1 MLSQQLWLSPSIHPV
16 YARLICAELRRR
28 GFTAQ
33 QIIADTRLNWEML
46 HHNNR
51 FLSFDQMHRL
61 ALHALELSQCPWLG
75 IDVGTH
81 TDVSAHGTAGYACIA
96 APTVGAAVATLQ
108 RYSSLRQNIAA
119 FEIEPGPAC
128 AMVLQEKLILPA
140 LREYLLGHFTTA
152 MLRLLETA
160 SGLPLHDQITL
171 HWPMPEAPWSDAYK
185 QIASKVIFN
194 SQQLRIELPA
204 NYFNTPCL
212 TADPEAERLA
222 LRDCENQLQRLLR
235 GGSLS
240 ERIKQRL
247 LGCQTG
253 YPTLEQMAREEHMA
267 PRTLIRHLNDE
278 GVRYQTLL
286 DDVRCDLACW
296 LLAQTDMS
304 IEAVAE
310 RLGYL
315 DPTNFSRTFRRW
327 LGVTPRGFRQ
337 QVRVRAGEF
346 DATPSVSSPYAG

>member
-1 MLSQQLWLSPSIHPV
+1 
-16 YARLICAELRRR
+16 LRRQ

-33 QIIADTRLNWEML
+33 EIIADTRLNWDLL

-75 IDVGTH
+75 IEVGQH
-81 TDVSAHGTAGYACIA
+81 TDVSAHGTAGYASIA
-96 APTVGAAVATLQ
+96 APTVGMAIATLQ
-108 RYSSLRQNIAA
+108 RYSGLRQNIAVFNIDA
-119 FEIEPGPAC
+119 TGTRA
-128 AMVLQEKLILPA
+128 ALVLDEKLILPA

-160 SGLPLHDQITL
+160 TGLPLRDQITL
-171 HWPMPEAPWSDAYK
+171 HWPMPEAPWSDNYK
-185 QIASKVIFN
+185 QIAGTVIFN
-194 SQQLRIELPA
+194 SRTLRIELPSD
-204 NYFNTPCL
+204 YLNTPCL
-212 TADPEAERLA
+212 AADPEAERLA

-235 GGSLS
+235 GGTLS

-247 LGCQTG
+247 LACQEG

-296 LLAQTDMS
+296 LLTQTDLS

-327 LGVTPRGFRQ
+327 LGVTPRSFRQ
-337 QVRVRAGEF
+337 NARARAGGF
-346 DATPSVSSPYAG
+346 DVAPSRPL

>member
-1 MLSQQLWLSPSIHPV
+1 MFNQQLWLSPSIHPV

-28 GFTAQ
+28 GFTDS
-33 QIIADTRLNWEML
+33 QILQGTRLNWDTL
-46 HHNNR
+46 HHDNR

-61 ALHALELSQCPWLG
+61 VLHALTLSECPWLG
-75 IDVGTH
+75 IEVGRH
-81 TDVSAHGTAGYACIA
+81 TDVSAHGAAGYASIV
-96 APTVGAAVATLQ
+96 TSNVRSAVSIIN

-119 FEIEPGPAC
+119 FRVEPQQPT
-128 AMVLQEKLILPA
+128 MLVLDERLILPE
-140 LREYLLGHFTTA
+140 LREYLLGHFTTGV
-152 MLRLLETA
+152 LRLLETA
-160 SGLPLHDQITL
+160 TGLPLHQELTL
-171 HWPMPEAPWSDAYK
+171 HWPMPETDWSEAYR
-185 QIASKVIFN
+185 QVAGNVVFN
-194 SQQLRIELPA
+194 SIQLRLELPEG
-204 NYFNTPCL
+204 YLDSPCL
-212 TADPEAERLA
+212 AADPEAERLA
-222 LRDCENQLQRLLR
+222 LRDCENQLQRLVR

-247 LGCQTG
+247 LNCDNQ
-253 YPTLEQMAREEHMA
+253 YPTLEQMAAQEHMA

-296 LLAQTDMS
+296 FLSQTDLS
-304 IEAVAE
+304 IESVAE

-337 QVRVRAGEF
+337 QARRASSAF
-346 DATPSVSSPYAG
+346 DADTSTDL

>member
-33 QIIADTRLNWEML
+33 QIIADTRLNWEGL

-75 IDVGTH
+75 IEVGTH

-96 APTVGAAVATLQ
+96 APTVGVAIATLQ

-119 FEIEPGPAC
+119 FEIEPGPGC
-128 AMVLQEKLILPA
+128 TMVLHEKLILPA

-152 MLRLLETA
+152 MLRMLETA

-185 QIASKVIFN
+185 QIAAKVIFN
-194 SQQLRIELPA
+194 SPQLRIELPA
-204 NYFNTPCL
+204 NYFHTPCL
-212 TADPEAERLA
+212 TADPDAERLA
-222 LRDCENQLQRLLR
+222 LRDCENQLSMVKP
-235 GGSLS
+235 SLAIS
-240 ERIKQRL
+240 SRRF
-247 LGCQTG
+247 
-253 YPTLEQMAREEHMA
+253 
-267 PRTLIRHLNDE
+267 
-278 GVRYQTLL
+278 VR
-286 DDVRCDLACW
+286 
-296 LLAQTDMS
+296 
-304 IEAVAE
+304 
-310 RLGYL
+310 
-315 DPTNFSRTFRRW
+315 RR
-327 LGVTPRGFRQ
+327 
-337 QVRVRAGEF
+337 
-346 DATPSVSSPYAG
+346 SVSVFTNTDGIVMSVFFNNASRIAFSCFCRLTCASSSGFLSSFPGSHRSSFFISPFAS

>member
-1 MLSQQLWLSPSIHPV
+1 MFNQQLWLSPSIHPV

-28 GFTAQ
+28 GFTDS
-33 QIIADTRLNWEML
+33 QILQGTRLNWDTL
-46 HHNNR
+46 HHDNR

-61 ALHALELSQCPWLG
+61 VLHALTLSECPWLG
-75 IDVGTH
+75 IEVGRH
-81 TDVSAHGTAGYACIA
+81 TDVSAHGAAGYASIV
-96 APTVGAAVATLQ
+96 TSNVRSAVSIIN

-119 FEIEPGPAC
+119 FRVEPQQPT
-128 AMVLQEKLILPA
+128 MLVLDERLILPE
-140 LREYLLGHFTTA
+140 LREYLLGHFTTGV
-152 MLRLLETA
+152 LRLLETA
-160 SGLPLHDQITL
+160 TGLPLHQELTL
-171 HWPMPEAPWSDAYK
+171 HWPMPETDWSEAYR
-185 QIASKVIFN
+185 QVAGNVVFN
-194 SQQLRIELPA
+194 STQLRLELPKG
-204 NYFNTPCL
+204 YLDSPCL
-212 TADPEAERLA
+212 AADPEAERLA
-222 LRDCENQLQRLLR
+222 LRDCENQLQRLVR

-247 LGCQTG
+247 LNCDNQ
-253 YPTLEQMAREEHMA
+253 YPTLEQMAAQEHMA

-296 LLAQTDMS
+296 FLSQTDLS
-304 IEAVAE
+304 IESVAE

-337 QVRVRAGEF
+337 QARRASSAF
-346 DATPSVSSPYAG
+346 DADTSTDL

>member
-1 MLSQQLWLSPSIHPV
+1 MLSQQLWLSPSVHPV

-28 GFTAQ
+28 GFTTE
-33 QIIADTRLNWEML
+33 QIIADTRLSWDTL

-75 IDVGTH
+75 IEVGQH
-81 TDVSAHGTAGYACIA
+81 TDVSAHGTAGYASIA
-96 APTVGAAVATLQ
+96 APNVGLAIATLH
-108 RYSSLRQNIAA
+108 RYSSLRQNIAV
-119 FEIEPGPAC
+119 FESESGTSAL
-128 AMVLQEKLILPA
+128 VLDEKLILPA

-160 SGLPLHDQITL
+160 TGLPLYDQITL
-171 HWPMPEAPWSDAYK
+171 HWPMPETPWSEAYT
-185 QIASKVIFN
+185 QIAARVVFN
-194 SQQLRIELPA
+194 SQQLRIELPDD
-204 NYFNTPCL
+204 YFQTPCL
-212 TADPEAERLA
+212 AADPDAERLA

-247 LGCQTG
+247 LACQEG

-296 LLAQTDMS
+296 LLAQTEMS

-337 QVRVRAGEF
+337 QARARSGEF
-346 DATPSVSSPYAG
+346 DATPSPHL

>member
-1 MLSQQLWLSPSIHPV
+1 MLSQQLWLSPSVHPV

-28 GFTAQ
+28 GFTTE
-33 QIIADTRLNWEML
+33 QIIADTRLSWDTL

-75 IDVGTH
+75 IEVGQH
-81 TDVSAHGTAGYACIA
+81 TDVSAHGTAGYASIA
-96 APTVGAAVATLQ
+96 APNVGLAIATLH
-108 RYSSLRQNIAA
+108 RYSSLRQNIAV
-119 FEIEPGPAC
+119 FEIESGTTSAL
-128 AMVLQEKLILPA
+128 VLDEKLILPA

-160 SGLPLHDQITL
+160 TGLPLYDQITL
-171 HWPMPEAPWSDAYK
+171 HWPMPETPWSEAYTH
-185 QIASKVIFN
+185 IAARVVFN
-194 SQQLRIELPA
+194 SQQLRIELPDD
-204 NYFNTPCL
+204 YFQTPCL
-212 TADPEAERLA
+212 AADPDAERLA

-247 LGCQTG
+247 LACQEG

-296 LLAQTDMS
+296 LLAQTEMS

-337 QVRVRAGEF
+337 QARVRSGEF
-346 DATPSVSSPYAG
+346 DATPSPHL

>member
-1 MLSQQLWLSPSIHPV
+1 MFNQQLWLSPSIHPV

-28 GFTAQ
+28 GFTDS
-33 QIIADTRLNWEML
+33 QILQGTRLNWDTL
-46 HHNNR
+46 HHDNR

-61 ALHALELSQCPWLG
+61 VLHALTLSECPWLG
-75 IDVGTH
+75 IEVGRH
-81 TDVSAHGTAGYACIA
+81 TDVSAHGAAGYASIV
-96 APTVGAAVATLQ
+96 TSNVRSAVSIIN

-119 FEIEPGPAC
+119 FRVEPQQPT
-128 AMVLQEKLILPA
+128 MLVLDERLILPE
-140 LREYLLGHFTTA
+140 LREYLLGHFTTGV
-152 MLRLLETA
+152 LRLLETA
-160 SGLPLHDQITL
+160 TGLPLHQELTL
-171 HWPMPEAPWSDAYK
+171 HWPMPETDWSEAYR
-185 QIASKVIFN
+185 QVAGNVVFN
-194 SQQLRIELPA
+194 STQLRLELPEG
-204 NYFNTPCL
+204 YLDSPCL
-212 TADPEAERLA
+212 AADPEAERLA
-222 LRDCENQLQRLLR
+222 LRDCENQLQRLVR

-247 LGCQTG
+247 LNCDNQ
-253 YPTLEQMAREEHMA
+253 YPTLEQMAAQEHMA

-296 LLAQTDMS
+296 FLSQTDLS
-304 IEAVAE
+304 IESVAE

-337 QVRVRAGEF
+337 QARRASSAF
-346 DATPSVSSPYAG
+346 DADTSTDL

>member
-1 MLSQQLWLSPSIHPV
+1 
-16 YARLICAELRRR
+16 
-28 GFTAQ
+28 
-33 QIIADTRLNWEML
+33 
-46 HHNNR
+46 
-51 FLSFDQMHRL
+51 
-61 ALHALELSQCPWLG
+61 
-75 IDVGTH
+75 
-81 TDVSAHGTAGYACIA
+81 
-96 APTVGAAVATLQ
+96 
-108 RYSSLRQNIAA
+108 
-119 FEIEPGPAC
+119 
-128 AMVLQEKLILPA
+128 
-140 LREYLLGHFTTA
+140 
-152 MLRLLETA
+152 
-160 SGLPLHDQITL
+160 DQITL

-185 QIASKVIFN
+185 PIAAKVIFN
-194 SQQLRIELPA
+194 SPQLRIELPA
-204 NYFNTPCL
+204 NYFHTPCL
-212 TADPEAERLA
+212 TADPDAERLA

-247 LGCQTG
+247 LGCQAG

-337 QVRVRAGEF
+337 QVRVREF
-346 DATPSVSSPYAG
+346 DATPSVSSPYTPTL

>member
-1 MLSQQLWLSPSIHPV
+1 MLSQQLWLSPSVHPV

-28 GFTAQ
+28 GFTPE
-33 QIIADTRLNWEML
+33 QILASTRLGWDTL
-46 HHNNR
+46 QHNNR

-75 IDVGTH
+75 IEVGQH
-81 TDVSAHGTAGYACIA
+81 TDVSAHGTAGYASIA
-96 APTVGAAVATLQ
+96 APTVGMAVATLQ
-108 RYSSLRQNIAA
+108 RYSNLRQNIAV
-119 FEIEPGPAC
+119 FKIDPA
-128 AMVLQEKLILPA
+128 ASSALVLDEKFILPA
-140 LREYLLGHFTTA
+140 LREYLLGHFTTG

-160 SGLPLHDQITL
+160 TGLPLRDQITL
-171 HWPMPEAPWSDAYK
+171 HWPMPETPWAHAYK
-185 QIASKVIFN
+185 QIAAQVVFN
-194 SQQLRIELPA
+194 SDQLRIELPA
-204 NYFNTPCL
+204 NYFDTPCL
-212 TADPEAERLA
+212 AADPDAERLA

-247 LGCQTG
+247 LACQDG

-267 PRTLIRHLNDE
+267 ARTLIRHLNEE

-296 LLAQTDMS
+296 LLAQTDLS

-337 QVRVRAGEF
+337 QAQTRSAEF
-346 DATPSVSSPYAG
+346 DATPSRPL

>member
-28 GFTAQ
+28 DFTTQ
-33 QIIADTRLNWEML
+33 QIIADTRLNWDTL
-46 HHNNR
+46 HHDNR

-61 ALHALELSQCPWLG
+61 ALHALELSHCPWLG
-75 IDVGTH
+75 IEVGQH

-96 APTVGAAVATLQ
+96 APTVGLAVATLQ

-119 FEIEPGPAC
+119 FEIEAGTPC
-128 AMVLQEKLILPA
+128 ALVLNEKLILPA
-140 LREYLLGHFTTA
+140 LREYLLGHFTTG

-160 SGLPLHDQITL
+160 TGLPLREQITL
-171 HWPMPEAPWSDAYK
+171 HWPMPETPWSEAYE
-185 QIASKVIFN
+185 QIAGNVIFN
-194 SQQLRIELPA
+194 SQQLRIQLPDD
-204 NYFNTPCL
+204 YLDTPCL
-212 TADPEAERLA
+212 AADPDAERLA
-222 LRDCENQLQRLLR
+222 LRDCENQLQRLMR

-247 LGCQTG
+247 LACQQG
-253 YPTLEQMAREEHMA
+253 YPTLEQMAHEEHMA

-327 LGVTPRGFRQ
+327 LSLTPRGFRQ
-337 QVRVRAGEF
+337 QARRRSGEF
-346 DATPSVSSPYAG
+346 DAKPSAHL

>member
-1 MLSQQLWLSPSIHPV
+1 MALFMLNQQIWLSPSIHPV

-28 GFTAQ
+28 GFSDL
-33 QIIADTRLNWEML
+33 QILHGTRLNWHTL
-46 HHNNR
+46 HHDNR

-61 ALHALELSQCPWLG
+61 VLHALSLSNCAWLG
-75 IDVGTH
+75 IEVGRH
-81 TDVSAHGTAGYACIA
+81 TDVSAHGAAGYASIVTSDVRSA
-96 APTVGAAVATLQ
+96 VGIIN

-119 FEIEPGPAC
+119 FRIDPQNS
-128 AMVLQEKLILPA
+128 AMLILDERLILPE

-152 MLRLLETA
+152 ILRLLETA
-160 SGLPLHDQITL
+160 TGLPLHQELTL
-171 HWPMPEAPWSDAYK
+171 HWPMPETDWSDAYR
-185 QIASKVIFN
+185 QVAGTVVFASD
-194 SQQLRIELPA
+194 QLRLELPSG
-204 NYFNTPCL
+204 YLDSPCL
-212 TADPEAERLA
+212 ASDPDAERLA
-222 LRDCENQLQRLLR
+222 LRDCENQLQRLVR

-247 LGCQTG
+247 LGSTG
-253 YPTLEQMAREEHMA
+253 QYPTLEQMAIHEHMA

-296 LLAQTDMS
+296 LLSQTDLS
-304 IEAVAE
+304 IESVAE

-337 QVRVRAGEF
+337 QAGRALSGF
-346 DATPSVSSPYAG
+346 DADSGSDL